1 MEARMNDI
9 LFVGLTLLF
18 FALTFGLLAIC
29 DRLME
34 NK

>member
-1 MEARMNDI
+1 MNDI

-18 FALTFGLLAIC
+18 FALIFGLLAIC